1 MRRALFLVTVLLSS
15 AAGAHDLWLETDG
28 DAVVLLQGHRHSAH
42 EGAETVAYD
51 AARVTAARCVD
62 ADGKLRTLSVPAA
75 APVRLA
81 GGCAVLQADYVA
93 GYWTKTAWETKN
105 VPKTGISGVLRSW
118 HSAESVKRI
127 AKWVPAAARP
137 LGQGLEVTP
146 LRDPLTLGS
155 GDKLSLLVTDDGR
168 PVAGLPVAYGDDTR
182 GVSGADGRIAIRLRH
197 PGVQLI
203 TTTLETPLNDG
214 KADRSLR
221 SATLQFEIAR

>member
-1 MRRALFLVTVLLSS
+1 MGAGRR
-15 AAGAHDLWLETDG
+15 
-28 DAVVLLQGHRHSAH
+28 
-42 EGAETVAYD
+42 
-51 AARVTAARCVD
+51 
-62 ADGKLRTLSVPAA
+62 PA
-75 APVRLA
+75 
-81 GGCAVLQADYVA
+81 
-93 GYWTKTAWETKN
+93 
-105 VPKTGISGVLRSW
+105 
-118 HSAESVKRI
+118 
-127 AKWVPAAARP
+127 
-137 LGQGLEVTP
+137 GQGLEITP